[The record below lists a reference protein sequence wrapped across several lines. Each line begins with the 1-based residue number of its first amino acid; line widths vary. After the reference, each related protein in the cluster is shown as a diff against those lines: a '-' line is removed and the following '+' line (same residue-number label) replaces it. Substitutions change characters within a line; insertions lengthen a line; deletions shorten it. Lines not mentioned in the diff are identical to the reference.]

1 MVDPLGATGGA
12 VAPFDDGSRGALVSV
27 HGASAL
33 SSDGNM
39 GSWYRSYLLIS
50 AFRILSPAQGLMRRK
65 VRIGATWSRKTK
77 LSKNRMF
84 ASSILIGRDS
94 SLLTSFPDPLFL
106 AKAGREPM
114 RLGPAPGFPP
124 TLLAVLGEQLA
135 LCLEIMSLRRAGD
148 IEWEK
153 GALTSRVL
161 PCSFWCICSVSEG
174 LHI

>member
-12 VAPFDDGSRGALVSV
+12 VTPFDDGPKGALVSV

-65 VRIGATWSRKTK
+65 VRIGTTWSRKAK
-77 LSKNRMF
+77 LSKNRVF
-84 ASSILIGRDS
+84 ASSIIIGRVS
-94 SLLTSFPDPLFL
+94 SLSTSFPDPLFF

-114 RLGPAPGFPP
+114 RLGPAPDFPP
-124 TLLAVLGEQLA
+124 TLLAVPGKQLA
-135 LCLEIMSLRRAGD
+135 LCLEIMPLSRAGG
-148 IEWEK
+148 I
-153 GALTSRVL
+153 
-161 PCSFWCICSVSEG
+161 
-174 LHI
+174 